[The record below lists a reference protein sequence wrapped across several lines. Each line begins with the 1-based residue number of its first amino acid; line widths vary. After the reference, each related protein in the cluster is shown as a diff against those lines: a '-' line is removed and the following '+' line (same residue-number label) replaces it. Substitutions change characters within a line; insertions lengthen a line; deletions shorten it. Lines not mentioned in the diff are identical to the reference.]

1 MAQFKEKHVLGQHLV
16 LHHDRAIFW
25 KETKSLIIADPHFG
39 KAQVFRES
47 GIPIP
52 GGTTRDDLRRLS
64 LLIKRF
70 NATMLVV
77 LGDLTHDQINNPA
90 RLNLLI
96 DQWRRR
102 HRNIELCLISGNH
115 DVRSGA
121 PPAQFRFERVVT
133 ECSAPPFIFTH
144 KPKSDSSLYGIA
156 GHLHPAVTVSGK
168 ARLNETLPC
177 FYFGPRSVILP
188 AFGSFTGTHTIRPT
202 SDDQIYVIAGNQV
215 IEMRNETT

>member
-1 MAQFKEKHVLGQHLV
+1 MAQYKEKHMLGQHLI
-16 LHHDRAIFW
+16 LHAHRAIFW
-25 KETKSLIIADPHFG
+25 KEKKSLIIADPHFG

-64 LLIKRF
+64 LLIERF
-70 NATMLVV
+70 EPSLLVI

-96 DQWRRR
+96 DRWRRR
-102 HRNIELCLISGNH
+102 HRNLQLHLITGNH

-121 PPAQFRFERVVT
+121 PPAQFKFERVIA
-133 ECSAPPFIFTH
+133 ESLAPPFIFTH
-144 KPKSDSSLYGIA
+144 KPKSDSLLYGIA
-156 GHLHPAVTVSGK
+156 GHLHPAVTLWGK

-188 AFGSFTGTHTIRPT
+188 AFGSFTGFHAIRPT
-202 SDDQIYVIAGNQV
+202 SDDQIYVIAGDQV
-215 IEMRNETT
+215 IEIRNEMP